1 MMIRS
6 FISTH
11 TSGIKA
17 KFLISCLFL
26 ALISTALVSCKK
38 KTSGE
43 PEPAPVTQP
52 PASTRNVRY
61 EITGNYTAPLF
72 VVYNDNVSGNTTL
85 TVTAL
90 PWRKDMSYPANVQGI
105 GIASNS
111 PTGSPA
117 AAGQSASLKIYVSNT
132 VVKSSSAVADV
143 NGAIN
148 LPPISYVF
156 P

>member
-1 MMIRS
+1 MIRS
-6 FISTH
+6 LISTH
-11 TSGIKA
+11 TSGMKA

-26 ALISTALVSCKK
+26 ILINTAFVSCKK
-38 KTSGE
+38 KTTGE
-43 PEPAPVTQP
+43 PEPDPVSQP

-90 PWRKDMSYPANVQGI
+90 PWRKDISYPANVQGI

-111 PTGSPA
+111 QNGNPG

-132 VVKSSSAVADV
+132 VVQSSAAVADA
-143 NGAIN
+143 NGTIN
-148 LPPISYVF
+148 LPPLAYVF

>member
-1 MMIRS
+1 MK
-6 FISTH
+6 T
-11 TSGIKA
+11 KV
-17 KFLISCLFL
+17 LISCLL
-26 ALISTALVSCKK
+26 LTLLNLVFSSCKK
-38 KTSGE
+38 KTNTE

-61 EITGNYTAPLF
+61 EITGNYTAPLL

-90 PWRKDMSYPANVQGI
+90 PWRKDVSYPVSVQGI

-111 PTGSPA
+111 TNPQPG
-117 AAGQSASLKIYVSNT
+117 AAGQSASLKIYVSN
-132 VVKSSSAVADV
+132 VVVQSSAAVADA
-143 NGAIN
+143 NGGIN
-148 LPPISYVF
+148 LPPIAYVF